1 VDILLDSL
9 TGSVFFYEII
19 GLVLFLIITAFTVR
33 IITKTIR
40 KRAQYE
46 LPEYKK
52 YKVEEVALL
61 WTKRAFV
68 ATVAS
73 RVISNWSL
81 MIGFA
86 IMGISYLLSN
96 PLLGLPGLVIALVFP
111 LIGDSIFGKRP
122 FPVDAFDSE
131 FQKKL
136 QEYWRANKNK
146 LVDEALKDSGVREY
160 LNRFPKF
167 FQTRIIKNA
176 RSTQNSPISKS
187 DQGISGAIGNV

>member
-1 VDILLDSL
+1 MGNLLDSL
-9 TGSVFFYEII
+9 TGSVYFYEII
-19 GLVLFLIITAFTVR
+19 GLVLFLIITAFTIR

-40 KRAQYE
+40 KRAQDE
-46 LPEYKK
+46 LPDFKK
-52 YKVEEVALL
+52 YSVQEVALL

-68 ATVAS
+68 ATIAS

-96 PLLGLPGLVIALVFP
+96 PLVGLPGLVIALVFP
-111 LIGDSIFGKRP
+111 LIGDSIFDKRP
-122 FPVDAFDSE
+122 FPVDAFDID

-136 QEYWRANKNK
+136 AKHWDSNKQK
-146 LVDEALKDSGVREY
+146 IVDEALKDPEVQEY
-160 LNRFPKF
+160 LRKFPKF

-176 RSTQNSPISKS
+176 RSIQNAPISRR
-187 DQGISGAIGNV
+187 DQAISGGIGNI

>member
-1 VDILLDSL
+1 MLDSL
-9 TGSVFFYEII
+9 TGSVYFYEII
-19 GLVLFLIITAFTVR
+19 GLVLFLIITAFTIR

-40 KRAQYE
+40 KRAQDE
-46 LPEYKK
+46 LPDFKK
-52 YKVEEVALL
+52 YSVQEVALL

-68 ATVAS
+68 ATIAS

-96 PLLGLPGLVIALVFP
+96 PLVGLPGLVIALVFP
-111 LIGDSIFGKRP
+111 LIGDSIFDKRP
-122 FPVDAFDSE
+122 FPVDAFDID

-136 QEYWRANKNK
+136 AKHWDSNKQK
-146 LVDEALKDSGVREY
+146 IVDEALKDPEVQEY
-160 LNRFPKF
+160 LRKFPKF

-176 RSTQNSPISKS
+176 RSIQNAPISRR
-187 DQGISGAIGNV
+187 DQAISGGIGNI